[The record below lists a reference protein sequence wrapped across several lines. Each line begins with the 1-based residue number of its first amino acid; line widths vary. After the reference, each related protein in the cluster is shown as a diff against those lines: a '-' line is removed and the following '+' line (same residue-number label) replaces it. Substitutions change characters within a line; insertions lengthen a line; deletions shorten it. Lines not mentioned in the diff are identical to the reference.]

1 MSPVIS
7 QRLMYDHLG
16 EEVNVIL
23 HDGSS
28 YWRRLVAVGKDKIEL
43 AGTELMPLMSIRYED
58 IRSFG
63 TEAEGIL
70 EEVEAG

>member
-1 MSPVIS
+1 M
-7 QRLMYDHLG
+7 L
-16 EEVNVIL
+16 
-23 HDGSS
+23 
-28 YWRRLVAVGKDKIEL
+28 K
-43 AGTELMPLMSIRYED
+43 TMSIRYED